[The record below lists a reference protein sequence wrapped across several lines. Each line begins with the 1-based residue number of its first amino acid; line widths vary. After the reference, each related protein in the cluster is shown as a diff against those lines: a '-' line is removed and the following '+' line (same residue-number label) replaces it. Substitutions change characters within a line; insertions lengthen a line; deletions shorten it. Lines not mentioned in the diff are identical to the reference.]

1 MIVPMALPEA
11 IRKICFKKLK
21 FKKTYFKQDKYIET
35 NGISYNT
42 LQTEYFVVYL
52 GVDMNLLFA
61 LKDGRFE
68 YFFKEN

>member
-11 IRKICFKKLK
+11 IRKICFKKRM

-52 GVDMNLLFA
+52 GMLLLYSYFLGIVTVWV
-61 LKDGRFE
+61 LK
-68 YFFKEN
+68 